1 MMKLD
6 EYLDYKKIKINLTTK
21 ESFEGFTVNVDY
33 AEDNQSGEDE
43 IVIQQG
49 ESLIGFKESEIESIE
64 ILDEIED

>member
-64 ILDEIED
+64 IFDEIED